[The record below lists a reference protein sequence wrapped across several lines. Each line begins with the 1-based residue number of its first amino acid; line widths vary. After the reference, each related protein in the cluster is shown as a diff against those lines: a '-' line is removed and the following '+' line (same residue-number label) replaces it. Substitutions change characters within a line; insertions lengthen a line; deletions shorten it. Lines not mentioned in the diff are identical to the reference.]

1 MVLGQTAPDTVPSG
15 QQSMAPVPSLH
26 ASTVEPLPS
35 AIESITCASAELGVS
50 YDASAGSDVED

>member
-1 MVLGQTAPDTVPSG
+1 MVLGQTAPDTVPCG

-35 AIESITCASAELGVS
+35 AVESVTCASEEL
-50 YDASAGSDVED
+50 DVA